1 MLNKKQ
7 ETITVFAFTA
17 FVILAVMIKSNT
29 TNPESVHDVVAV
41 TPQVPDEEIVYQS
54 PDLQSNLKEEEILEE
69 VLEPETILPLMPT
82 RMSFGQA
89 FATARMEWGPG
100 VLFTWNGLTYTTS
113 YAEELVK
120 EETQITDSGKV
131 NIVLNT
137 IKPDK
142 KVEE

>member
-1 MLNKKQ
+1 MILVQ
-7 ETITVFAFTA
+7 EELF
-17 FVILAVMIKSNT
+17 
-29 TNPESVHDVVAV
+29 
-41 TPQVPDEEIVYQS
+41 YQS
-54 PDLQSNLKEEEILEE
+54 PDLESDLKEEEILEE
-69 VLEPETILPLMPT
+69 VLEPDTILPLMPT

-100 VLFTWNGLTYTTS
+100 ALFTWNGLTYTTS

-120 EETQITDSGKV
+120 EETQISDSGKV

>member
-1 MLNKKQ
+1 MLKKKQ
-7 ETITVFAFTA
+7 EIITVIAFTA
-17 FVILAVMIKSNT
+17 FVILAVIIKSNT
-29 TNPESVHDVVAV
+29 INPESVYDGLTV
-41 TPQVPDEEIVYQS
+41 TPQIPEEELFYQS
-54 PDLQSNLKEEEILEE
+54 PDLVSDLKEEEILEE
-69 VLEPETILPLMPT
+69 VLEPDTILPLMPT

-113 YAEELVK
+113 YAEELVT
-120 EETQITDSGKV
+120 EEIQVSDSGKV

>member
-120 EETQITDSGKV
+120 EETQISDSGKV

-137 IKPDK
+137 IKPNK

>member
-1 MLNKKQ
+1 MLKKKQ
-7 ETITVFAFTA
+7 EIITVIAFTA

-113 YAEELVK
+113 YAEELVT
-120 EETQITDSGKV
+120 EEIQVSDSGKV

>member
-120 EETQITDSGKV
+120 EETQISDSGKV

>member
-1 MLNKKQ
+1 MLKKKQ
-7 ETITVFAFTA
+7 EIITVIAFTA

-29 TNPESVHDVVAV
+29 INPESVDDGLTV
-41 TPQVPDEEIVYQS
+41 TPQIPEEELFYQS
-54 PDLQSNLKEEEILEE
+54 PDLVSNLKEEEILEE
-69 VLEPETILPLMPT
+69 VLEPDTILPLMPT

-113 YAEELVK
+113 YAKELVK
-120 EETQITDSGKV
+120 EETQISDSGKV

-137 IKPDK
+137 IKPNK